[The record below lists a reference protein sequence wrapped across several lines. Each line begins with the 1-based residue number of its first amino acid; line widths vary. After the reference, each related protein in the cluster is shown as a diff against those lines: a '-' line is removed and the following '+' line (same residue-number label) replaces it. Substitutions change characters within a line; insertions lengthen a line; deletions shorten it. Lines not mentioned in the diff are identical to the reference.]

1 MRKDDILQYPHAT
14 RVFVTLLTLI
24 AFVLQGTTSV
34 LAGTTG
40 AISGSV
46 ADPQSNQPVAG
57 ARVTATSPSQSAVTT
72 TDATG
77 RFSFISLNPD
87 TYTISVAE
95 SSARDAS
102 SQSGITVQADQ
113 TVSVSLTQPSKLKQI
128 GSVTSRAAGALV
140 KPGTTADVY
149 SINAVTQDKASGVG
163 GGGNLNSAWS
173 AIATVP
179 GVFIAPNQAGYI
191 GAGSTISIRG
201 GDYNQ
206 IGYEVDGVPV
216 NRAFDNYPSGA
227 LSSLGQQEL
236 QVYTG
241 ATPANSEAEG
251 ISGYINQVIRT
262 GTAPASRNLDLA
274 IGSPIFYNKIAFEA
288 GGANP
293 SRTFSYYLGAGA
305 YNQSFRY
312 YDQYNGAS
320 LQQNYGAPLNLCAGA
335 APGADIGCSKG
346 AVDYTNGGTL
356 PAYILGPYQYSLQ
369 SAVQDRDTVANFH
382 FGLPRKDGNRD
393 DIQLLFDNNFIN
405 NPAYDSTNDGGG
417 AAFFAGNGLGVPAY
431 YDTHTFLGAPTG
443 TLLPIGY
450 TGGGTTPYL
459 YPQSPAGRTFGSPA
473 GCAPTPLGITT
484 GCIPPDRRDAFNNN
498 QSVVK
503 LQYQRNF
510 GTNAF
515 LRVYGYTYYSNWL
528 QTGPQS
534 TFNNY
539 IGYVPSDYEL
549 SSHTRGV
556 SLQFSDQLNSQH
568 LLSVQGSYTTATT
581 LRDNN
586 SQPNAAL
593 YNAARLNGR
602 TVVGLL
608 VDSSN
613 PTNGLCYP
621 PGGGAP
627 TPCFNAIG
635 TDLNRGSTRRF
646 GIGAQPGFFGLLA
659 AANGTVT
666 PASGICG
673 GGPCQYFV
681 VENGSHATYNNVVPK
696 FTAFSITDQWKP
708 TDRLNINLGLRF
720 DRFEFDGSNTTGTAA
735 RTFWYNAWN
744 KQFNGTTL
752 CGTSPCA
759 NLPQINASG
768 QVEAY
773 NVIQPRLG
781 MTYTVDARTV
791 LRASYGR
798 YGQAP
803 NSAFEQYNFLQQD
816 APVNLA
822 NFVRTGIGNTPAH
835 AIRPQVSNNYDFS
848 YEHQFKG
855 DTSVKFTPF
864 LRKTQDQIQQFYL
877 DQKTSFVSGLNV
889 GRQTSQGFELEVDKG
904 DFSRNGL
911 AARLSFTYTNSY
923 INYQRAN
930 GQSVIDPFNAAVQG
944 YNAYTSFCAT
954 SPSDARCGQ
963 VLNAAG
969 TPLPGGSA
977 PCYTTAGAAAP
988 GCGPGT
994 IANPYWNAPVQ
1005 PLLDVNGKYPT
1016 FDIFPGGIGAGG
1028 YSSYGAPYVTT
1039 LIVQYKH
1046 GPLSIT
1052 PALQFTAGSRYG
1064 VPLSTGGIY
1073 PNFCGGGLGGS
1084 PNADPRYAYGAPGG
1098 SPYDVTTCT
1107 DGTTNILNQGVGNDP
1122 AYLAVPNPFT
1132 KRFDG
1137 VGGFVSPAQILLHT
1151 QVTYDV
1157 NKRLTLVGNFANIV
1171 NRCFGGTKVPF
1182 AVNHACNYAATYGA
1196 GSGPAPLVGGLYN
1209 PGNAVQPLLASPY
1222 LPTFP
1227 GYPFNMYFE
1236 ARIKL

>member
-1 MRKDDILQYPHAT
+1 L
-14 RVFVTLLTLI
+14 LI

-40 AISGSV
+40 VINGSV
-46 ADPQSNQPVAG
+46 VDPSSNQPVSG
-57 ARVTATSPSQSAVTT
+57 ARVTATSASQSAVTN
-72 TDATG
+72 TG
-77 RFSFISLNPD
+77 ADGKFSFISLSPD

-95 SSARDAS
+95 TSTRDAS
-102 SQSGITVQADQ
+102 STSGVTVQADQ
-113 TVSVSLTQPSKLKQI
+113 TVNVSITQPTKLKQI

-149 SINAVTQDKASGVG
+149 SINAVTQDKASNVG

-191 GAGSTISIRG
+191 GAGASISIRG
-201 GDYNQ
+201 GDYDQ
-206 IGYEVDGVPV
+206 IGYELDGVPV
-216 NRAFDNYPSGA
+216 NRAFDNYPSGS

-262 GTAPASRNLDLA
+262 GTAPASRNLTLA
-274 IGSPIFYNKIAFEA
+274 IASPIFYNKVAFEA

-293 SRTFSYYLGAGA
+293 TRTFSYYIGAGA
-305 YNQSFRY
+305 YNQSLRY

-320 LQQNYGAPLNLCAGA
+320 LQQNYGAPLTLCGGAG
-335 APGADIGCSKG
+335 PGGNTGCSNG
-346 AVDYTNGGTL
+346 AVDYTNGGIS
-356 PAYILGPYQYSLQ
+356 PAYVLGPYQYNAPSG
-369 SAVQDRDTVANFH
+369 VQDRDTVANFH
-382 FGLPRKDGNRD
+382 FGLPRKDGNKD

-405 NPAYDSTNDGGG
+405 NPAYDSTNDAGG
-417 AAFFAGNGLGVPAY
+417 AAFLNNSGLGVPSY
-431 YDTHTFLGAPTG
+431 TDTFTFNGARPG

-450 TGGGTTPYL
+450 NGGGTTPYL
-459 YPQSPAGRTFGSPA
+459 FPQSPNGRSTAG
-473 GCAPTPLGITT
+473 GCDPTHLGLQFA
-484 GCIPPDRRDAFNNN
+484 CIEPDRRDAFNNN

-503 LQYQRNF
+503 LQYQHNF

-534 TFNNY
+534 NFNNY

-549 SSHTRGV
+549 SSHTRGLSV
-556 SLQFSDQLNSQH
+556 NFSDQLNSQH
-568 LLSVQGSYTTATT
+568 LLSVQGSYTTSNT

-586 SQPNAAL
+586 TQDVAGF

-613 PTNGLCYP
+613 PLNGVCYP

-627 TPCFNAIG
+627 TPCYNAIG
-635 TDLNRGSTRRF
+635 SDLNRGSGRKN
-646 GIGAQPGFFGLLA
+646 GIGTQPGFFGLLA
-659 AANGTVT
+659 ASTPGGVT
-666 PASGICG
+666 PASGTCG
-673 GGPCQYFV
+673 GGPCQYLV
-681 VENGSHATYNNVVPK
+681 VEDGTHATYNTVVPK
-696 FTAFSITDQWKP
+696 FSAFSITDQWKP

-720 DRFEFDGSNTTGTAA
+720 DRFEFDGSNTTASPA
-735 RTFWYNAWN
+735 RTFFYNAFN
-744 KQFNGTTL
+744 NQFGGAGL
-752 CGTSPCA
+752 S
-759 NLPQINASG
+759 QINTPS

-781 MTYTVDARTV
+781 MTYTVNPTTV

-816 APVNLA
+816 APPSLA
-822 NFVRTGIGNTPAH
+822 NFVRFGVGNTPAH
-835 AIRPQVSNNYDFS
+835 AIRPEVSNNYDFS
-848 YEHQFKG
+848 FEHQFKG
-855 DTSVKFTPF
+855 DTSIKFTPF
-864 LRKTQDQIQQFYL
+864 LRKTQDQIQQFFL
-877 DQKTSFVSGLNV
+877 DQKTNFVSGLNV
-889 GRQTSQGFELEVDKG
+889 GRQTSEGLELEIDKG

-923 INYQRAN
+923 INYTRLSN
-930 GQSVIDPFNAAVQG
+930 GLSVIDPFNQAISQ
-944 YNAYTSFCAT
+944 YNAFTK
-954 SPSDARCGQ
+954 
-963 VLNAAG
+963 
-969 TPLPGGSA
+969 GGGGA
-977 PCYTTAGAAAP
+977 PCYATASVTNVNGATATVAP
-988 GCGPGT
+988 GAPDPACGPGSL
-994 IANPYWNAPVQ
+994 ANPYYNAPTQ
-1005 PLLDVNGKYPT
+1005 ALLDVNGKYPT
-1016 FDIFPGGIGAGG
+1016 FDTFPGGIGAGG
-1028 YSSYGAPYVTT
+1028 YSSFGAPYVAT

-1052 PALQFTAGSRYG
+1052 PALQFSGGSRYG
-1064 VPLSTGGIY
+1064 VPLSTGGVY
-1073 PNFCGGGLGGS
+1073 PNLCGGGLGGS
-1084 PNADPRYAYGAPGG
+1084 PNSDPRYAYGAPGG
-1098 SPYDVTTCT
+1098 SPYDVTTCY
-1107 DGTTNILNQGVGNDP
+1107 DPGDPNGKFAVNMLNQGAGNDP
-1122 AYLAVPNPFT
+1122 GYLAVPNPYT

-1137 VGGFVSPAQILLHT
+1137 VGGFVSPSQILLHT
-1151 QVTYDV
+1151 QITYDV
-1157 NKRLTLVGNFANIV
+1157 NKRVTLVGNFANIV

-1182 AVNHACNYAATYGA
+1182 AVNHACNYTATYGA
-1196 GSGPAPLVGGLYN
+1196 GSGPAPLAGGLYN

>member
-1 MRKDDILQYPHAT
+1 MSRGVIAILMI
-14 RVFVTLLTLI
+14 L

-40 AISGSV
+40 GIAGSV
-46 ADPQSNQPVAG
+46 VDASTNSPVTG
-57 ARVTATSPSQSAVTT
+57 ARVTATSPSQSATTT
-72 TDATG
+72 TDASG

-87 TYTISVAE
+87 TYTIAVAE
-95 SSARDAS
+95 TSARDAAS
-102 SQSGITVQADQ
+102 TSGVTVQADQ
-113 TVSVSLTQPSKLKQI
+113 TVNVNITQPTKLKQI

-179 GVFIAPNQAGYI
+179 GVFITPNQTGYI
-191 GAGSTISIRG
+191 GAAATISIRG
-201 GDYNQ
+201 GDYDQ
-206 IGYEVDGVPV
+206 IGYELDGVPV
-216 NRAFDNYPSGA
+216 NRAFDNYPSGS

-262 GTAPASRNLDLA
+262 GTAPASRNLTLA
-274 IGSPIFYNKIAFEA
+274 VGTPVFYNKAAFEA
-288 GGANP
+288 GGSNP
-293 SRTFSYYLGAGA
+293 ARTFSYYIGAGA

-320 LQQNYGAPLNLCAGA
+320 LQSNYGAPLATCPDASS
-335 APGADIGCSKG
+335 IGCHG
-346 AVDYTNGGTL
+346 PQGQDYTNGGAST
-356 PAYILGPYQYSLQ
+356 AYALGPYQYNLQ
-369 SAVQDRDTVANFH
+369 AGVQDRDTVANFH
-382 FGLPRKDGNRD
+382 FGLPRKDGNKD

-405 NPAYDSTNDGGG
+405 NPAYDSTNDTGGNAYFNFLNSG
-417 AAFFAGNGLGVPAY
+417 ASGVEFNGIPSYA
-431 YDTHTFLGAPTG
+431 DTYTFTGARPG
-443 TLLPIGY
+443 TLLPVGY
-450 TGGGTTPYL
+450 AGGGASNYL
-459 YPQSPAGRTFGSPA
+459 FPQSPNGRNVNGLFT
-473 GCAPTPLGITT
+473 CDINHLGATN
-484 GCIPPDRRDAFNNN
+484 GCIDPDRRDAFNNN
-498 QSVVK
+498 QSVLK
-503 LQYQRNF
+503 LQYQHNF

-534 TFNNY
+534 NFANY

-549 SSHTRGV
+549 SSHTRGLSV
-556 SLQFSDQLNSQH
+556 NFSDQLNSQH
-568 LLSVQGSYTTATT
+568 LLSVQGSYTTSTT

-586 SQPNAAL
+586 TQDVAGF

-608 VDSSN
+608 VDGSN
-613 PTNGLCYP
+613 PLNGQCYTF
-621 PGGGAP
+621 GGAP
-627 TPCFNAIG
+627 VNCYNNG
-635 TDLNRGSTRRF
+635 GSDLNRGVTHGGTSPF
-646 GIGAQPGFFGLLA
+646 PGFFNVLQ
-659 AANGTVT
+659 AANGSVT
-666 PASGICG
+666 PASGTCG
-673 GGPCQYFV
+673 AGPCQYLV
-681 VENGSHATYNNVVPK
+681 VEDGTHATYNTVVPK
-696 FTAFSITDQWKP
+696 FSAFSITDQWKP
-708 TDRLNINLGLRF
+708 TDRLNVNLGLRF
-720 DRFEFDGSNTTGTAA
+720 DRFEFDGSDTTGTPA
-735 RTFWYNAWN
+735 RTFFYNAWN
-744 KQFNGTTL
+744 KQFPGLVQLNTP
-752 CGTSPCA
+752 S
-759 NLPQINASG
+759 

-781 MTYTVDARTV
+781 LTYTVDPRTV

-816 APVNLA
+816 APPALA
-822 NFVRTGIGNTPAH
+822 NFVRFGVGNTPAH
-835 AIRPQVSNNYDFS
+835 AIRPPVSNNYDFS

-864 LRKTQDQIQQFYL
+864 LRKTQDQIQQFFL

-923 INYQRAN
+923 INYTRLSN
-930 GQSVIDPFNAAVQG
+930 GLSVIDPFNAAIAQ
-944 YNAYTSFCAT
+944 YNGFTKN
-954 SPSDARCGQ
+954 G
-963 VLNAAG
+963 
-969 TPLPGGSA
+969 GGS
-977 PCYTTAGAAAP
+977 PCYATATTDPVTGAVIPAAAAP
-988 GCGPGT
+988 GCPAGS
-994 IANPYWNAPVQ
+994 IANPYYNAPTQ
-1005 PLLDVNGKYPT
+1005 PLMDVNGNYPT

-1028 YSSYGAPYVTT
+1028 YSSFGAPYVTT

-1052 PALQFTAGSRYG
+1052 PALQFSGGSRYG
-1064 VPLSTGGIY
+1064 VPLSTGGIF
-1073 PNFCGGGLGGS
+1073 PNQCQGGLGGS
-1084 PNADPRYAYGAPGG
+1084 PNSDPRYFYGAPGG
-1098 SPYDVTTCT
+1098 APYDVSTCLAAQ
-1107 DGTTNILNQGVGNDP
+1107 TNPNTPAVPVNSQGVGADP
-1122 AYLAVPNPFT
+1122 AYLTIPNPYT
-1132 KRFDG
+1132 HRFDG
-1137 VGGFVSPAQILLHT
+1137 VGAFVSPSQILLHT
-1151 QVTYDV
+1151 QITYDV
-1157 NKRLTLVGNFANIV
+1157 NKRFTLVGNFANIV

-1182 AVNHACNYAATYGA
+1182 AVNHACNYTSTYGA

-1209 PGNAVQPLLASPY
+1209 PGQNVQPLLATPY

-1227 GYPFNMYFE
+1227 AYPFNMYFE